1 MTLETMDIDP
11 KRKRY
16 IIDILNPVLEEAV
29 GALIAAEP
37 AEPAD
42 FLMTQFLGKLGGDI
56 PSMPDDPPELVKN
69 RELKALAASLAE
81 DIRKA
86 CVVNVQLAQSTP
98 ATGGD
103 DKKAAEDE
111 EEEEEDDEDIPE
123 PPQVTRTGNRQ
134 SVSAEA
140 YGDWN
145 KQNKQ
150 FVAPVYEKTDE
161 QMARIREILD
171 KSFIFANVDDKQLD
185 VLYKAM
191 SKVTLKMDEKVITEG
206 DAGDFLFIVDDGKL
220 ICFKEAAGESQ
231 VLKTCVSGDVFGEL
245 ALLYNAPR
253 AASVKAKADCLL
265 WKLDRDTFSNIVSA
279 AADKKREQSKAFLKK
294 VPLLEGFEAADLS
307 NLSDVLVPMKFRADQ
322 DVVKQGDAGDVF
334 YIVEEGSLKAMK
346 DGTQVPVMTY
356 SPGDYFGEL
365 ALLNASVGVRQA
377 TITATSDVRLLSLK
391 RDAFKRMLGNLETIM
406 MKRANASYT

>member
-1 MTLETMDIDP
+1 VPIMTLETMDIDP

-42 FLMTQFLGKLGGDI
+42 FLMTQFLGKLGGDV

-69 RELKALAASLAE
+69 RELKATLAALKE
-81 DIRKA
+81 DMRKA
-86 CVVNVQLAQSTP
+86 VVVNVQL
-98 ATGGD
+98 GGGGENEA
-103 DKKAAEDE
+103 KKEDEE

-123 PPQVTRTGNRQ
+123 PPPVTRTGNRQ

-150 FVAPVYEKTDE
+150 FVAPVYEKTE
-161 QMARIREILD
+161 ENMARIREILD
-171 KSFIFANVDDKQLD
+171 KSFVFANVDDKQLD

-191 SKVTLKMDEKVITEG
+191 NKVTLKPEEKVITEG
-206 DAGDFLFIVDDGKL
+206 DVGDFLFIVDEGKL
-220 ICFKEAAGESQ
+220 ICYKEAVGEGT
-231 VLKTCVSGDVFGEL
+231 VLKTCVAGDVFGEL
-245 ALLYNAPR
+245 ALLYNAQR
-253 AASVKAKADCLL
+253 AASVKAKADCVL
-265 WKLDRDTFSNIVSA
+265 WKLDRDTFSNIVVA

-294 VPLLEGFEAADLS
+294 VPLLESFEASDLS
-307 NLSDVLVPMKFRADQ
+307 NLSDVLVPMKFRTDQ
-322 DVVKQGDAGDVF
+322 EVVLQGEAGDVF
-334 YIVEEGSLKAMK
+334 YIVEEGSLVAIK
-346 DGTQVPVMTY
+346 DGKEVMTY
-356 SPGDYFGEL
+356 APGDYFGEL
-365 ALLNASVGVRQA
+365 ALLNASVGVRQC
-377 TITATSDVRLLSLK
+377 TIKATSDVRLLTLK

-406 MKRANASYT
+406 MNKANAYT